1 MVLRHLDG
9 STHTITLNH
18 SYNETQLAWFRAG
31 GALNI
36 IRQNAGKAS

>member
-1 MVLRHLDG
+1 MVLKHKDG
-9 STHTITLNH
+9 SSDTITLNH

-36 IRQNAGKAS
+36 IRQRASKA